1 MIKTF
6 NKRKFVNKYTIIF
19 FWIISW
25 VSLNVSQENLQL
37 DFYRDYPAIDLI
49 KFIRSWTSII
59 FSPIIYLLIIFKF
72 KFSNKNN
79 NIITFKIFAI
89 YYFLQSISLVLNTEN
104 YSNLF
109 WANLIF
115 FNVGI
120 FLLLNFKDNSKLD
133 YSLYYIGIFFL
144 LIIFIIYFI
153 KNFNVFLTTNAISFY
168 SYYSELKINNLENVP
183 PRSSGLART
192 STLLIIFLTSYY
204 FLKKKNI
211 FTYVG
216 IKILAC
222 TIILTQSRIVIFSY
236 LLLIIFFFHKS
247 LNIKDRFKILFL
259 YLIFPLAIVII
270 TIYLKTFIHQHN
282 NAESINLNVERIYN
296 RNPDQTIYASTRYKD
311 WNDIIEKTKKNYF
324 LGYGIQADRLLI
336 NQSASNAFVYSFASG
351 GVCGLLIFIIIYVR
365 TFLISSILLSKYKTI
380 KINRD
385 FVLLSAVIT
394 NLFLLIRSFVENS
407 FAVYGI
413 DFLIFLICSIICEKK
428 YKK

>member
-1 MIKTF
+1 
-6 NKRKFVNKYTIIF
+6 
-19 FWIISW
+19 
-25 VSLNVSQENLQL
+25 
-37 DFYRDYPAIDLI
+37 
-49 KFIRSWTSII
+49 
-59 FSPIIYLLIIFKF
+59 
-72 KFSNKNN
+72 
-79 NIITFKIFAI
+79 
-89 YYFLQSISLVLNTEN
+89 
-104 YSNLF
+104 
-109 WANLIF
+109 
-115 FNVGI
+115 
-120 FLLLNFKDNSKLD
+120 
-133 YSLYYIGIFFL
+133 
-144 LIIFIIYFI
+144 
-153 KNFNVFLTTNAISFY
+153 
-168 SYYSELKINNLENVP
+168 
-183 PRSSGLART
+183 
-192 STLLIIFLTSYY
+192 
-204 FLKKKNI
+204 
-211 FTYVG
+211 
-216 IKILAC
+216 
-222 TIILTQSRIVIFSY
+222 
-236 LLLIIFFFHKS
+236 
-247 LNIKDRFKILFL
+247 
-259 YLIFPLAIVII
+259 LAIVII
-270 TIYLKTFIHQHN
+270 TIYLKTFIHQQN